1 MRRIPRI
8 RRPSGS
14 ASVAA
19 KQPIASFPCQ
29 RAATFTQTT
38 TAPRTPATTTIRA
51 PGQSVSSIHFTRLY
65 STQIEKSH
73 IPQSLATGEELDG
86 ASLAPY
92 VAPPPRTE
100 ALRSDEVSD
109 TNYAPATTSKG
120 LETVGGLEDWWESPD
135 HWRRDFEG
143 FRARRKVMHPAV
155 LEAAA
160 RRAVIEAL
168 ALKHAGKE
176 AELISVWP
184 PATPGDVVDIHGT
197 LTVDLRADANGS
209 VQLTGD
215 VTRVL
220 RSLDWELAS
229 QGPNIADGETGE
241 VVEFPATTGKM
252 PKSIFSPAE
261 IEELRETWD
270 KSWKLVPLVD
280 PRLKFAVR
288 LTHPRLPL
296 CPPKVPPSRAHACS
310 VI

>member
-1 MRRIPRI
+1 M
-8 RRPSGS
+8 
-14 ASVAA
+14 
-19 KQPIASFPCQ
+19 
-29 RAATFTQTT
+29 
-38 TAPRTPATTTIRA
+38 
-51 PGQSVSSIHFTRLY
+51 
-65 STQIEKSH
+65 
-73 IPQSLATGEELDG
+73 
-86 ASLAPY
+86 
-92 VAPPPRTE
+92 
-100 ALRSDEVSD
+100 SD

-215 VTRVL
+215 VTGVL
-220 RSLDWELAS
+220 RSLDWELAG
-229 QGPNIADGETGE
+229 QEANVADTEAETPVETGKIIDLAK
-241 VVEFPATTGKM
+241 PSRKPRSA
-252 PKSIFSPAE
+252 FSPQD

-288 LTHPRLPL
+288 LTTHQYST
-296 CPPKVPPSRAHACS
+296 PPTPPALA
-310 VI
+310 